1 MSNDFNLKSY
11 QYQRSLEERRGNNFQ
26 YLNNDTYKE
35 LETKGYEFDKPQRS
49 LTHAKEQVEANR
61 SNGYYSRIVCWAQGQ
76 IRMKEYIVI
85 RKKKSK

>member
-1 MSNDFNLKSY
+1 MSQSFNLKAH

-35 LETKGYEFDKPQRS
+35 LEAKGYEFDNPTRS
-49 LTHAKEQVEANR
+49 VVAAKEKVEENR
-61 SNGYYSRIVCWAQGQ
+61 ANGYYSRIVCWAQGK
-76 IRMKEYIVI
+76 IRCKEYTVI